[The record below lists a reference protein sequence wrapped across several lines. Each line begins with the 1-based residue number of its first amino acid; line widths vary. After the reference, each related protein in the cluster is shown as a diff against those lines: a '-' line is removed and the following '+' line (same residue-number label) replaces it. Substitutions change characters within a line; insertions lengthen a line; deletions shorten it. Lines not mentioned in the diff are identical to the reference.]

1 MHRPTSILGV
11 FAWPTWLAHPTRS
24 THPPVPVRQL
34 AFAIPHYSVLR
45 PRPTVAHS
53 RTQLAS
59 TSWPRLAWLDAACC
73 RCPPQARPPF
83 ACLRLQHTPAAAVPY
98 GEQETQS
105 REARKLIRRPSSIRD
120 TASGGKLVS
129 ACGQRMHEHMT
140 ARNSR
145 CSNQNRWSLV
155 RFDWNPAKSNS
166 YWAGKRPPLLQILG
180 LWLLYIAG
188 ADGCSLNFFV
198 GSVLPC
204 NYFLEF

>member
-1 MHRPTSILGV
+1 
-11 FAWPTWLAHPTRS
+11 
-24 THPPVPVRQL
+24 
-34 AFAIPHYSVLR
+34 VLR
-45 PRPTVAHS
+45 PRPTAAHS

-188 ADGCSLNFFV
+188 ADGCSLDFFCWIGPSLQLFPRILDKV
-198 GSVLPC
+198 KLLQLRLSSQVVKNSRHASKILS
-204 NYFLEF
+204 LLITS